1 MATARK
7 LRTGSPILRLVTVR
21 LIWTVAI
28 LLGVSVVAFV
38 LMRALPGDFAIAAA
52 GSQFVQADVL
62 EATRREL
69 GLDRPLWQQYLRW
82 LGDALRGDLGN
93 SFLTRRPVMAEIGPR
108 FVVTAQ
114 LTLIAGVMALLI
126 GGTTGLLSA
135 RLRGRAD
142 GIVRMIN
149 GFSLAVPNFVVA
161 TLIVLMA
168 GLYFPFLNL
177 FNYTPF
183 LVDPVANIGGLLL
196 PGLCLALAVSVTVS
210 ENTRAAVLEVSSQDF
225 VMVARA
231 KGLRPGRVLRNYLV
245 RNALTPVITIT
256 GLQVAT
262 LLGGSILIETI
273 FAIPG
278 MGQYLFDS
286 ITSRD
291 YPVIQA
297 IVLLSAAVV
306 VFVNLLVDIAYAKA
320 DARVRYE

>member
-1 MATARK
+1 MIT
-7 LRTGSPILRLVTVR
+7 
-21 LIWTVAI
+21 
-28 LLGVSVVAFV
+28 FV
-38 LMRALPGDFAIAAA
+38 LMRALPGDFAVAAA
-52 GSQFVQADVL
+52 GAQFVQADVL

-69 GLDRPLWQQYLRW
+69 GLDLPIWQQYLRW

-93 SFLTRRPVMAEIGPR
+93 SFLTRRPVMSEIGPR

-114 LTLIAGVMALLI
+114 LTLIAAVMALLI

-142 GIVRMIN
+142 GIVRLIN
-149 GFSLAVPNFVVA
+149 GVSLAVPNFVVA
-161 TLIVLMA
+161 TLVVLMA

-183 LVDPVANIGGLLL
+183 LVDPIANIGGLLL
-196 PGLCLALAVSVTVS
+196 PALCLSLAVSVTVS

-231 KGLRPGRVLRNYLV
+231 KGLRRGWVLRNYLV
-245 RNALTPVITIT
+245 RNALTPVITVT
-256 GLQVAT
+256 GLQIAV